1 MRHNIFKLLFT
12 ISAFGLFLCQGCG
25 IKHRNREKSTAGNQK
40 DFSQKAPSQSKYPSK
55 ANYEKIKAGM
65 PESTVEA
72 ILGKGEEVS
81 STSFMGQTAKIMQWT
96 SGFRNITV
104 QFQNGNVISKAQVGF

>member
-1 MRHNIFKLLFT
+1 
-12 ISAFGLFLCQGCG
+12 
-25 IKHRNREKSTAGNQK
+25 
-40 DFSQKAPSQSKYPSK
+40 
-55 ANYEKIKAGM
+55 M